1 MGWRK
6 SGLFHAPQEILV
18 MTCDVC
24 ERDIGYEDE
33 RRARAHYEVTR
44 LPNAGAMA
52 EKHPAAY
59 VCSPECLRAFA
70 AKASVEPDRLPPRED
85 GSGSRRKP
93 PG

>member
-6 SGLFHAPQEILV
+6 TGTFHAPQEILV

-33 RRARAHYEVTR
+33 RRPRAHYEITR
-44 LPNAGAMA
+44 LPNPGAMA
-52 EKHPAAY
+52 EKHPATY

-70 AKASVEPDRLPPRED
+70 AKASSEPHRLPPREG
-85 GSGSRRKP
+85 GSP
-93 PG
+93 PRGKAPG

>member
-6 SGLFHAPQEILV
+6 SGLFHPRQEILV

-33 RRARAHYEVTR
+33 RRARAHYEITR
-44 LPNAGAMA
+44 RPNPGAMA
-52 EKHPAAY
+52 DQHPAAY

-70 AKASVEPDRLPPRED
+70 AKASTEPDRLPPREG
-85 GSGSRRKP
+85 GSTPRGKSP
-93 PG
+93 T

>member
-33 RRARAHYEVTR
+33 RRARAHFEITR
-44 LPNAGAMA
+44 LPNPGAMP

-70 AKASVEPDRLPPRED
+70 AKASTEPDRLPPRE
-85 GSGSRRKP
+85 GSPAPRGKSP
-93 PG
+93 S